1 MKKLIIIAL
10 ILMFGC
16 AVLTA
21 QKTETTAEI
30 AFEDVTK
37 SAGLELPNGQGRRI
51 AWGDYDNDGWEDLLL
66 NGTTLFKN
74 NKGKFVNVTQ
84 KAKITEGAGGG
95 IWGDYDNDGYLD
107 IFAYTHKKYL
117 LWHNNKDGTFTNVSK
132 KAGLENN
139 PNNTEA
145 AAWVDINNDGWLDI
159 YISNYEVNDKEQIG
173 VGTPD
178 VLWLNNKNGTFTDIT
193 AKAGVSEDKEP
204 KCGYG
209 VAPAD
214 FNNDGLMDIY
224 VTNYRLQPNYLYQ
237 NNGDGTFTD
246 AARAKGVQGK
256 ETPLDDNGSIFLSY
270 GHSIGAVW
278 GDIDNDGDLDVFC
291 ANLAHPGKALE
302 YSDTAKL
309 YINQGGPDWKF
320 TDIREQA
327 GIPYVETHSEPA
339 FGDFDKDGFL
349 DLYLS
354 CCYQNVKSYFYRNQ
368 GDLTFK
374 DVTAD
379 AEINQ
384 TDGWGSGWC
393 DYDNDGNLDIAVGGG
408 WTSTTKLFRNKG
420 NKLPY
425 LKVKVVGKHCNRAGI
440 GSRIKVTAGELVQ
453 IREIAGARG
462 TGSQDSLIA
471 FFGLAGHKPARP
483 GDTSRSGGGTVDV
496 EVRFPC
502 GKTKTLKAQS
512 INKLITVTE

>member
-1 MKKLIIIAL
+1 MKKLSIVIVL
-10 ILMFGC
+10 LMMGC
-16 AVLTA
+16 AFLMA
-21 QKTETTAEI
+21 QKTEQAPVELT
-30 AFEDVTK
+30 FEDVTK
-37 SAGLELPNGQGRRI
+37 SVGLEMPNGQGRRI

-74 NKGKFVNVTQ
+74 NKGKFINVTQ
-84 KAKITEGAGGG
+84 KVKMSGGSGGG
-95 IWGDYDNDGYLD
+95 IWGDYDNDGLLD
-107 IFAYTHKKYL
+107 ILSYNHSKYT
-117 LWHNNKDGTFTNVSK
+117 LWHNNKDGTFTDVTK

-139 PNNTEA
+139 PNRTEA
-145 AAWVDINNDGWLDI
+145 VAWLDFNNDGFLDF
-159 YISNYEVNDKEQIG
+159 YVANYEVNDKDQMS

-178 VLWLNNKNGTFTDIT
+178 VLWLNNKDGTFTDIT
-193 AKAGVSEDKEP
+193 GKSGVSESEKP

-237 NNGDGTFTD
+237 NKGPTEDGTYTFSD
-246 AARAKGVQGK
+246 VSREKGVQGK
-256 ETPLDDNGSIFLSY
+256 ETPLNDNGGIFLSY
-270 GHSIGAVW
+270 GHSIGACW

-291 ANLAHPGKALE
+291 ASLAHPGRFLE
-302 YSDTAKL
+302 FSDTARL
-309 YINQGGPDWKF
+309 FINRGAPGWNFK
-320 TDIREQA
+320 DIREQS

-339 FGDFDKDGFL
+339 FGDYNKDGFL

-354 CCYQNVKSYFYRNQ
+354 CCYANVKSYFYRNQ

-374 DVTAD
+374 DVTAET
-379 AEINQ
+379 AISQ

-393 DYDNDGNLDIAVGGG
+393 DYDNDGNLDIATGGG
-408 WTSTTKLFRNKG
+408 WTSSVKLFRNTG

-425 LKVKVVGKHCNRAGI
+425 LKVKVVGKHCNRSGI
-440 GSRIKVTAGELVQ
+440 GARIKVTAGELVQ

-471 FFGLAGHKPARP
+471 FFGLANHKGA
-483 GDTSRSGGGTVDV
+483 VDV

-502 GKTKTLKAQS
+502 GKTKTIKSQS
-512 INKLITVTE
+512 TNKMITVSE